1 MFGNDMN
8 MFGNNQQK
16 LYGANSH
23 KMFPND
29 QKPFKNNEF
38 GSNFGS
44 DMSSSNYYR
53 GQEQFPPSGSVNS
66 HFGNGSQQQQQY
78 YQHND
83 MSVGSGFDYSQSTTS
98 DLTHDFSHIST
109 FSESGFDNSN
119 YGSTGTEFQPQQQQ
133 NFWGNNW
140 ASTSQGGYSGG
151 SSGDEFIS
159 PPKFPTFEGEKKDSF
174 EKGHCEFGAATFPGA
189 GPAKTE
195 VKNEGLEEKKHPTP
209 SSTPSSNPSTPA
221 LKSETEDKKEDIKI
235 EPPKKE
241 DIPYDWV
248 SMPMI
253 KFSPVPKKNL
263 KTLVSFQA
271 SELFKNYVT
280 GVVENS
286 SKMEIFFLILTQSIL
301 RQDRM
306 LVFSQSLLTLDLIE
320 DYLQRR
326 CVPGLGET
334 WAKNRNY
341 FRKYRVSSCKYE
353 IGIIFRNIKWMN
365 LFF

>member
-1 MFGNDMN
+1 
-8 MFGNNQQK
+8 
-16 LYGANSH
+16 
-23 KMFPND
+23 MFPND

-248 SMPMI
+248 SMP
-253 KFSPVPKKNL
+253 FSAVMY
-263 KTLVSFQA
+263 T
-271 SELFKNYVT
+271 LFKNSSVSEVVFMVDFTEPGTWLVRSHSTLPKLVDEDTVPPDRGPGSIPGLTYLPFGSL
-280 GVVENS
+280 GV
-286 SKMEIFFLILTQSIL
+286 FLLIVALHKKESDKILTCAKKKPKN
-301 RQDRM
+301 
-306 LVFSQSLLTLDLIE
+306 VGFFSGFGA
-320 DYLQRR
+320 
-326 CVPGLGET
+326 V
-334 WAKNRNY
+334 
-341 FRKYRVSSCKYE
+341 
-353 IGIIFRNIKWMN
+353 
-365 LFF
+365 